1 MTTTDLELVNIKLNK
16 KINNLRRTKLR
27 LKKVLNNKITDLEKQ
42 IEELKWETS
51 WDNIDTED
59 TLETLETI
67 ETLEQI

>member
-27 LKKVLNNKITDLEKQ
+27 LKKVLNNKITELEKQ

-51 WDNIDTED
+51 WDNIDTVD
-59 TLETLETI
+59 TVDPLETI
-67 ETLEQI
+67 